1 MAEGWLSWLGSRLEV
16 PDGERADAAAGVLAV
31 VDGLLLVRFLAPGP
45 VADRAVGWLTDRLE
59 APGPTTG

>member
-1 MAEGWLSWLGSRLEV
+1 MVSEPGTLPQGVRNSLPRSAWLF
-16 PDGERADAAAGVLAV
+16 VLAV

-45 VADRAVGWLTDRLE
+45 VAGRAVGWLTDRLE